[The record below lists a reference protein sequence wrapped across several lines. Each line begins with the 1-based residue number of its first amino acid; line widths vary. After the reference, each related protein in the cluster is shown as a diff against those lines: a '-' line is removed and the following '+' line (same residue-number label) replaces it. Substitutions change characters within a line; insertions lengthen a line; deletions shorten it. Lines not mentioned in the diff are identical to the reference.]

1 MSNLPS
7 DERERILQA
16 RAQLEQQK
24 QLKEEAQQ
32 KAIEEYKNRK
42 HGKLL
47 LIASYISLIFLIVYS
62 VIVFILSLTIIE
74 ENFFNTL
81 KTFYVGLVK
90 FLLFNL
96 SSSEVLISTLSG
108 LLTIITLIVTIVL
121 SSSVSF
127 IAKQKLEQY
136 KAKRVTII
144 FYLIFLI
151 LCLVIIFVA
160 VLKWMNPLSVIGIA
174 LLLSCVILGVADMI
188 KAYK

>member
-7 DERERILQA
+7 DEKDRILQA

-24 QLKEEAQQ
+24 LLRQEAQQ

-47 LIASYISLIFLIVYS
+47 LIASYMSLILLIVYS
-62 VIVFILSLTIIE
+62 VIVFILSLTIRE

-96 SSSEVLISTLSG
+96 SSSELLISTLSG
-108 LLTIITLIVTIVL
+108 ILTIVTLIITIVL
-121 SSSVSF
+121 SSSAGT
-127 IAKQKLEQY
+127 IAKQSLQQY
-136 KAKRVTII
+136 KAKRITII
-144 FYLIFLI
+144 FYLIFLL

-160 VLKWMNPLSVIGIA
+160 VLKWINPLSIIGIV
-174 LLLSCVILGVADMI
+174 LLLCCIILGITDMI
-188 KAYK
+188 KTGK

>member
-24 QLKEEAQQ
+24 QLREEAQQ